1 MLALAT
7 TFIVACQKDNEEM
20 NLRSITASLNNSD
33 TKTAL
38 GTDGK
43 TPKWNVGDQV
53 WISNG
58 TASEIVTVTPID
70 DSKATF
76 TTALAGKLYAV
87 YPSSCAPSTP
97 SVTPLKV
104 TIPMEQAGTFA
115 SANICVAEEVAANSL
130 AFSNAA
136 SVIPVANTNEDTGI
150 DFAAAYNIAGTVSV
164 TFGADNT
171 INVATEELSCSGI
184 KVAGL
189 SGTDTRYIAVAP
201 VTTGSIKVFRHKGGN
216 TAVQSFAGRT
226 FARNTICK
234 EIPAVSTG
242 YNSLDCGVIDGRAY
256 ITDKGVK
263 WAMENLYKDAA
274 GMAQVGETGHIK
286 GSLYSYEEAK
296 EYMKDSGWCL
306 PRQEDYQPLDRDL
319 SADDSKTG
327 VTDGIVYFHTL
338 GCIGEGKN
346 QPEWGLFWCTDDGD
360 IKGNWYGYS
369 ATKGSRAFGT
379 GEVNN
384 GTEKDY
390 SLYLRLIHK

>member
-104 TIPMEQAGTFA
+104 TIPMEQDGTFA

-201 VTTGSIKVFRHKGGN
+201 VTTGYIKVFRHKGGN

-256 ITDKGVK
+256 VTDNGVK

-274 GMAQVGETGHIK
+274 GMAPVGVTGHIK
-286 GSLYSYEEAK
+286 GSLYSYEEAT

-306 PRQEDYQPLDRDL
+306 PRQEDYQPLDKYL
-319 SADDSKTG
+319 NADASKTG

-338 GCIGEGKN
+338 GCIGEGED
-346 QPEWGLFWCTDDGD
+346 QPGWGLFWCTDDGS

-369 ATKGSRAFGT
+369 ATKGSRSFGT
-379 GEVNN
+379 GEVNS
-384 GTEKDY
+384 GTENDY

>member
-7 TFIVACQKDNEEM
+7 TFIVACQKDNVEM

-43 TPKWNVGDQV
+43 TPKWNVGDKV

-70 DSKATF
+70 GSKATF

-104 TIPMEQAGTFA
+104 TIPMEQDGTFA

-136 SVIPVANTNEDTGI
+136 SVIPVANTNEDAGI

-201 VTTGSIKVFRHKGGN
+201 VTTGYIKVFRHKGGN

-256 ITDKGVK
+256 VTDNGLK

-306 PRQEDYQPLDRDL
+306 PSQYDYDDL
-319 SADDSKTG
+319 SSAFNPDDSKTG
-327 VTDGIVYFHTL
+327 ATDGILFLPTL
-338 GCIGEGKN
+338 GCIADGKDE
-346 QPEWGLFWCTDDGD
+346 PEWGAFWCTDDSKD
-360 IKGNWYGYS
+360 KGNWYGFS
-369 ATKGSRAFGT
+369 AKYNATSFGS
-379 GEVNN
+379 GEVNH
-384 GTEKDY
+384 GKEKDY
-390 SLYLRLIHK
+390 SLSLRLIHK